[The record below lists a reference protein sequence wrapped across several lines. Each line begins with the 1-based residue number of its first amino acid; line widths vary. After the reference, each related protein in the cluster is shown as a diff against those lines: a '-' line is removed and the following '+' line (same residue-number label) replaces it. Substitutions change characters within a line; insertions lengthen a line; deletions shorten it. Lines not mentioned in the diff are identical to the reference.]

1 MLPLLLLCC
10 LLLGCRAQSL
20 PSLSVTDLLAGNTGQ
35 AAAHLA
41 TTGIAVTGSVLHPT
55 KPICTELHYWLPAEY
70 GAAVAR
76 VRAAAPGD
84 LARLDVA
91 ERSLPDGSTRQ
102 TVL

>member
-1 MLPLLLLCC
+1 MN
-10 LLLGCRAQSL
+10 R
-20 PSLSVTDLLAGNTGQ
+20 
-35 AAAHLA
+35 
-41 TTGIAVTGSVLHPT
+41 
-55 KPICTELHYWLPAEY
+55 LPAEY

-84 LARLDVA
+84 LARLDVL